1 MIKELLNNQIQ
12 HLGIKFKY
20 FGTINSSYKQ
30 TNIHRVRCRHR
41 ELRNSIRRFYNEPIR
56 FFFFVERH
64 DTPGLSHHG
73 GLHTHFLME
82 DCSPDRW
89 KCPSKRMEQFL
100 AEKDPEALFS
110 ALSGSEPSDES
121 KVALLKRVVRMVPGV
136 PLGWNG
142 VDIQVINDQEGI
154 LRYCSKQ
161 AGKQLPATDVID
173 ETNSDIDLDLYW
185 HDWNEYSKQ
194 HHRHEVLPA

>member
-12 HLGIKFKY
+12 HSGIKFKY
-20 FGTINSSYKQ
+20 FGTVNSSYKQ
-30 TNIHRVRCRHR
+30 TNINRVRCRHR

-121 KVALLKRVVRMVPGV
+121 KMALLNRVVRMVPGV

-142 VDIQVINDQEGI
+142 VNIQVINDQEGI

>member
-1 MIKELLNNQIQ
+1 MIKELLNNQVQ
-12 HLGIKFKY
+12 HLDIKFKY
-20 FGTINSSYKQ
+20 FGTINSHYKQ
-30 TNIHRVRCRHR
+30 TNIHRVRSRHR

-56 FFFFVERH
+56 FFFFVEHH

-73 GLHTHFLME
+73 GFHTHFLME
-82 DCSPDRW
+82 DCSPARW
-89 KCPSKRMEQFL
+89 KCPSKRMERFL
-100 AEKDPEALFS
+100 EEKDPEALFS

-161 AGKQLPATDVID
+161 AGKQLPATEVID
-173 ETNSDIDLDLYW
+173 ETNSDIDLDLNW

-194 HHRHEVLPA
+194 HHRYEVLSA

>member
-1 MIKELLNNQIQ
+1 MIEELLNNQIQ

-20 FGTINSSYKQ
+20 FGTINSAYKQ
-30 TNIHRVRCRHR
+30 TNIHKVRCRHR
-41 ELRNSIRRFYNEPIR
+41 ELRNSIRRFYNDPIR

-73 GLHTHFLME
+73 GFHTHFLME
-82 DCSPDRW
+82 DCSPERW
-89 KCPSKRMEQFL
+89 RCPSKRMERFL
-100 AEKDPEALFS
+100 EEKDPEALFL

-142 VDIQVINDQEGI
+142 VDVQVINDLQGA
-154 LRYCSKQ
+154 LRYCVKQ
-161 AGKQLPATDVID
+161 AGKQLPATEVID
-173 ETNSDIDLDLYW
+173 ETNSDMDLDLYW

>member
-12 HLGIKFKY
+12 HFGIKFKY
-20 FGTINSSYKQ
+20 FVTLNSSYKQ
-30 TNIHRVRCRHR
+30 TNINRVRSRHR

-73 GLHTHFLME
+73 GFHTHFLME
-82 DCSPDRW
+82 DCSPACW
-89 KCPSKRMEQFL
+89 KCPSKRMERFL
-100 AEKDPEALFS
+100 EEKDPEALFS

-161 AGKQLPATDVID
+161 AGKQLPASEVID

-194 HHRHEVLPA
+194 HHRHEALSA

>member
-30 TNIHRVRCRHR
+30 TNIHRVRSRHR
-41 ELRNSIRRFYNEPIR
+41 ELRNSIR

-82 DCSPDRW
+82 DCSPERW
-89 KCPSKRMEQFL
+89 RCPSKRMEKFL
-100 AEKDPEALFS
+100 EEKDPEALFL

-161 AGKQLPATDVID
+161 AGKQLPCTEVID

-185 HDWNEYSKQ
+185 QNWNERTNLIQALK
-194 HHRHEVLPA
+194 R

>member
-1 MIKELLNNQIQ
+1 MIEGLLHNQIQ
-12 HLGIKFKY
+12 HLDIRFKY
-20 FGTINSSYKQ
+20 FGTVNSPYKQ
-30 TNIHRVRCRHR
+30 TNIHKVRCRHK
-41 ELRNSIRRFYNEPIR
+41 ELRRSIRSFYNDPIR

-121 KVALLKRVVRMVPGV
+121 KVALLKRVVEWCLACRWG
-136 PLGWNG
+136 GTAWIFRSSTTSRG
-142 VDIQVINDQEGI
+142 QF
-154 LRYCSKQ
+154 
-161 AGKQLPATDVID
+161 AT
-173 ETNSDIDLDLYW
+173 
-185 HDWNEYSKQ
+185 
-194 HHRHEVLPA
+194 A

>member
-20 FGTINSSYKQ
+20 FGTVNSSYKQ
-30 TNIHRVRCRHR
+30 TNINRVRCRHR

>member
-1 MIKELLNNQIQ
+1 MIEGLLHNQIQ
-12 HLGIKFKY
+12 HLDIKFKY
-20 FGTINSSYKQ
+20 FGTINSHYKQ
-30 TNIHRVRCRHR
+30 TNIHRVRSRHR

-64 DTPGLSHHG
+64 DKPGLSLHG

-82 DCSPDRW
+82 DCSPERW
-89 KCPSKRMEQFL
+89 RCPSKRMERFL
-100 AEKDPEALFS
+100 EEKDPEALFL

-161 AGKQLPATDVID
+161 AGKQLPATEVID

-194 HHRHEVLPA
+194 HHRHEVLSA